1 MRESLSLVPKS
12 FLSLLYENNRT
23 NYYTWILWTAV
34 DNNLLTSFWKLFH
47 CFFMSGLQGSRDVK
61 NKTLGARKWGHC
73 YRSPQS
79 ALDKSSRPGNLHTSV
94 GWPRS
99 PALGEGRGKGYLWC
113 DLRCAKR
120 AVRKYLPHW
129 LDLELSV
136 STIRRT
142 LTVFSRKASIK
153 NKCYLWGCG
162 TSVNVSLRMCACS
175 CELEGARVPSAR
187 PVGFV
192 GRFGRWSE
200 QKVVTSHGPHLSKGP

>member
-1 MRESLSLVPKS
+1 MNNQAYCTIARKRLKRST
-12 FLSLLYENNRT
+12 SLLMFHFIHRKHGVMIRWMKNRWENH
-23 NYYTWILWTAV
+23 
-34 DNNLLTSFWKLFH
+34 LTKEEPLKKASVSLKLH
-47 CFFMSGLQGSRDVK
+47 G
-61 NKTLGARKWGHC
+61 
-73 YRSPQS
+73 
-79 ALDKSSRPGNLHTSV
+79 
-94 GWPRS
+94 
-99 PALGEGRGKGYLWC
+99 LGEGRGKDYLWC

-142 LTVFSRKASIK
+142 LIVFSRKASIK

-187 PVGFV
+187 SVG
-192 GRFGRWSE
+192 
-200 QKVVTSHGPHLSKGP
+200 L